1 MLHNRTSSS
10 LPPSFPRLLA
20 TAFSPPLLPFSL
32 RPFLLSLSIPPH
44 LFFPRSSSEL
54 SDLNLREVRRVI
66 AFLLERLHALTPS
79 ATMELVSLLAS
90 IVGALELRMPA
101 VAALLKVQFSG
112 LLYCYDPILCHVV
125 LMLYSRFSDAFTG
138 DDELGIARRL
148 ALIPKEA
155 HQPLFIRLLAI
166 HWLLGSSQLS
176 GKQGFFPSLMHCF
189 YPTVFDPLSL
199 KASKLDVLSSFAAY
213 LDDTPIERDL
223 SSQEGQKKDGDDT
236 VAKFFEEG
244 LVCLSAFKWLSPS
257 SSETTL
263 FFRTLHKFLIGVSP
277 HHDSTEHAVD
287 SHVVFYSSTFKMLQ
301 RVLVELALAH
311 CKLVPMIV
319 SFIDRLFECKAHQL
333 VGEHLFQTLNEQLLP
348 KLEIGFLLVSYFPL
362 FERIASNDSIPPRG
376 LVELLLKH
384 VVYLTEKHGPET
396 SLRSWSQGSKVLGI
410 CRTML
415 MHHHS
420 SRIFLTLSQLLGFT
434 CQFFPDLE
442 VRDTARIYLRMLLCI
457 PGKKLKTIMDFD
469 GQLTGMSPSP
479 HPASLFQVLSPMQ
492 FQDPRKLSSISSYIH
507 LERAIPPLVKQ
518 SWSLVLPNFEI
529 NENKTTYFEGN
540 RDVAISSM
548 KIEKEAGVTTDRIG
562 LQEEPLRVMDSKVA
576 ETLRI
581 LRMHFAC
588 IPDYKNMPG
597 TKIRIPCVLWFKAES
612 FNRVWESDSPT
623 LDSDVVD
630 NLPALYAT
638 TINFKSTAKYGSIPA
653 CHIPFLL
660 GEPSNTGLDIVPV
673 GCDIQEDSSFRASLV
688 IELEPRE
695 PMPGIIDTEL
705 KANIEKGTNY
715 FWFPSKH
722 HCGN

>member
-1 MLHNRTSSS
+1 MEKQASIKSPTPPGPSPANQLSPQDWETLIDDFQSGVSSRRARWIHLPIESSDLLFRASLSSSLSPMIDSLRSLLLSSTDPALKEQVMISTTSIAISVVDSVAPEFLDPLTELLLGRQPPEPWRGSAHACSSLSASGSSSSLIHFSSPRPQAISGRSPKRSALMLHNRTSSS
-10 LPPSFPRLLA
+10 LPPSFARLLA

-32 RPFLLSLSIPPH
+32 RPFLLSLSMPPRTC
-44 LFFPRSSSEL
+44 FS
-54 SDLNLREVRRVI
+54 
-66 AFLLERLHALTPS
+66 
-79 ATMELVSLLAS
+79 
-90 IVGALELRMPA
+90 PA
-101 VAALLKVQFSG
+101 VHLNYPISTFASWSRPGQHCWCTRAPHACCGRAPEGAVLWPALLLRPHPLPCSSYAVFP
-112 LLYCYDPILCHVV
+112 LLRCVY
-125 LMLYSRFSDAFTG
+125 R

-155 HQPLFIRLLAI
+155 HQPMFIRLLAI

-263 FFRTLHKFLIGVSP
+263 FFRTLHKFLIEFPLTMIVLNMQSILMWFLF
-277 HHDSTEHAVD
+277 
-287 SHVVFYSSTFKMLQ
+287 FYLQ
-301 RVLVELALAH
+301 NVAELALAH

-319 SFIDRLFECKAHQL
+319 SFIDRLFECKTHQL

-348 KLEIGFLLVSYFPL
+348 KLEIGYLLVSYFPL

-396 SLRSWSQGSKVLGI
+396 SL
-410 CRTML
+410 
-415 MHHHS
+415 S

-442 VRDTARIYLRMLLCI
+442 DLPEDAVVYPR
-457 PGKKLKTIMDFD
+457 KKLKTIMDFD

-492 FQDPRKLSSISSYIH
+492 FQDPKKLSSISSYIH

-529 NENKTTYFEGN
+529 NENKTTYFEG
-540 RDVAISSM
+540 
-548 KIEKEAGVTTDRIG
+548 T
-562 LQEEPLRVMDSKVA
+562 
-576 ETLRI
+576 ETL
-581 LRMHFAC
+581 
-588 IPDYKNMPG
+588 
-597 TKIRIPCVLWFKAES
+597 
-612 FNRVWESDSPT
+612 
-623 LDSDVVD
+623 
-630 NLPALYAT
+630 
-638 TINFKSTAKYGSIPA
+638 
-653 CHIPFLL
+653 PF
-660 GEPSNTGLDIVPV
+660 P
-673 GCDIQEDSSFRASLV
+673 
-688 IELEPRE
+688 PRR
-695 PMPGIIDTEL
+695 
-705 KANIEKGTNY
+705 
-715 FWFPSKH
+715 
-722 HCGN
+722 